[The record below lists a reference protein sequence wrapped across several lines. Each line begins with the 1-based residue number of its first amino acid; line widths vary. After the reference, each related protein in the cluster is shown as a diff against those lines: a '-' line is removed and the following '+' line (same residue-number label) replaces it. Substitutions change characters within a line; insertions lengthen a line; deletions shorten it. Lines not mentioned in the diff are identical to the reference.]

1 MPAKIVPG
9 RNALRSISG
18 RKAGEDHARSQGPL
32 RGERSS
38 NPPFGD
44 RLHYLHSVS
53 IHKYRGAMRLRREV
67 RLEKNIQE
75 VMLGRASQEVMPG
88 ETPGEV
94 MLALTRQEA
103 KRKERSPTR

>member
-1 MPAKIVPG
+1 
-9 RNALRSISG
+9 
-18 RKAGEDHARSQGPL
+18 
-32 RGERSS
+32 
-38 NPPFGD
+38 
-44 RLHYLHSVS
+44 
-53 IHKYRGAMRLRREV
+53 MRLRREV